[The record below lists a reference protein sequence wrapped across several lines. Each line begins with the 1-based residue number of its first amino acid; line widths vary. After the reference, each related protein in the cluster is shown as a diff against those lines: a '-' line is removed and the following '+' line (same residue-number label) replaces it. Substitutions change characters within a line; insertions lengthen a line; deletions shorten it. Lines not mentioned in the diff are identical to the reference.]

1 LRSHVQ
7 WRLRC
12 CIAGSLLRVE
22 RCRVLQR

>member
-12 CIAGSLLRVE
+12 WIAGSLLRVE
-22 RCRVLQR
+22 RCCVHQR